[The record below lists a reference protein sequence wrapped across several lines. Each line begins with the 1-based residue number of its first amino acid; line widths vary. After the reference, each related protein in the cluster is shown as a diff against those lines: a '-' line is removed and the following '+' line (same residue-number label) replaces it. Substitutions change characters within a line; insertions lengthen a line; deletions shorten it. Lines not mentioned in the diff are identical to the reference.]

1 MLNRGAPIPT
11 DHANYAFTI
20 IEVVVTVAL
29 VGLLASISAVT
40 FSQRHDD
47 DRIRSSTKLLAS
59 WIDDKRKNT
68 IQAGSPCKLTF
79 KQDTSEVIFGDNPEC
94 TASMQSFDLTKEV
107 SDGSNLQLTM
117 QNSTTEIFFSPRGTT
132 NDPAQ
137 ADVSLTIGLSG
148 SSARLG
154 CIKIIEPLGL
164 IRIARHNGDQKCD
177 YTSPF

>member
-1 MLNRGAPIPT
+1 MIG
-11 DHANYAFTI
+11 
-20 IEVVVTVAL
+20 
-29 VGLLASISAVT
+29 
-40 FSQRHDD
+40 
-47 DRIRSSTKLLAS
+47 
-59 WIDDKRKNT
+59 
-68 IQAGSPCKLTF
+68 F
-79 KQDTSEVIFGDNPEC
+79 KK
-94 TASMQSFDLTKEV
+94 ASFDLTKEV

-164 IRIARHNGDQKCD
+164 IRIARHNGEQKCD

>member
-1 MLNRGAPIPT
+1 MPNHGVLTPT
-11 DHANYAFTI
+11 VNANQAFTVL
-20 IEVVVTVAL
+20 EVIVTAAL
-29 VGLLASISAVT
+29 VGLMSTITAVS
-40 FSQRHDD
+40 FNQRHDD

-59 WIDDKRKNT
+59 WIDDKRKYT
-68 IQAGSPCKLTF
+68 IQSGSPCKLTF
-79 KQDTSEVIFGDNPEC
+79 RQDTSEVIFGDNPEC
-94 TASMQSFDLTKEV
+94 TASKQTLDLTNEV
-107 SDGSNLQLTM
+107 ADGSNLQLKM

-137 ADVSLTIGLSG
+137 ADLSLTIGLSG

-164 IRIARHNGDQKCD
+164 IRIARHNAEKKCD